1 MAGQRRGRCAPTGH
15 RRVGELA
22 RRALAESIGTALLVA
37 AVVGSGIQAQRLSPH
52 DVGLQLLE
60 NSLATAGALASIIL
74 AVGPASGAHL
84 NPVISLADRCLG
96 GLSTAAVAVYVPA
109 QVAGAAAG
117 AATAN
122 VMFGLPPLQLSTR
135 VRGGGGLW
143 FAEAVATFGLV
154 LLVFALARAGRAGLA
169 AVAVAVAVY
178 IAGAYWFTSST
189 SFANPAVT
197 LGRVLSDTFAGIA
210 PGSAPAFVAAQLVGG
225 AAGLLA
231 VRALYPVAP
240 AAAGRVLIPHEQA
253 GL

>member
-1 MAGQRRGRCAPTGH
+1 MTDPCRAEG
-15 RRVGELA
+15 LA
-22 RRALAESIGTALLVA
+22 RRALGEFIGTALLVA

-60 NSLATAGALASIIL
+60 NSVATAGALAAIIL

-84 NPVISLADRCLG
+84 NPVISLADRWLG
-96 GLSTAAVAVYVPA
+96 GLSTPAVAVYVLA

-122 VMFGLPPLQLSTR
+122 VMFGLPPLQLATT

-154 LLVFALARAGRAGLA
+154 LLVFALARTGQAGLA
-169 AVAVAVAVY
+169 AAAVAAY

-210 PGSAPAFVAAQLVGG
+210 PGSAPAFVAAQLAGG
-225 AAGLLA
+225 GAGLLA
-231 VRALYPVAP
+231 VRALYPVAE
-240 AAAGRVLIPHEQA
+240 ATAERVLIPRQR
-253 GL
+253 GGR